1 MRELKY
7 KRLLSL
13 ILTFALLSMSLFIPP
28 YFKAQ
33 ALNEADFSDLLEG
46 DRPLIIVRGVDLG
59 AYYTNFGSENQAPA
73 LGELSAEKLVPAII
87 RGVSKSVI
95 FGNFDYFIDETFIVV
110 EDFLGNLAFDKS
122 GAPVYDLGYKTYPL
136 SVNNYYEELV
146 VNGGHGAEEG
156 IVKGAAEH
164 FGAENVYYFT
174 YDWREDPLKISD
186 ELALM
191 IDRALADHEC
201 EKINLICASMGGLE
215 AVAYFSKY
223 GHEKVDKCI
232 FLSAAFYGLYM
243 VSDLFC
249 GRVEIKAENLYNF
262 LLDKIGENIPLNI
275 LIKSLRSL
283 GTFKLLEFV
292 AQKIIERYKL
302 SLFDDLLTDML
313 ATMPV
318 WWALVLPEDFEEAK
332 EFLFA
337 GRENEY
343 AGILEIAESLQA
355 MMKNRDETLKKAED
369 GGVSFAVI
377 SAYNTAAMPIY
388 SRSDSNS
395 DGGLET
401 ALMSGGGNLA
411 PFGKSLL
418 GFLQGEYISP
428 DGVVDAS
435 ACLFPDTTWF
445 IKNGD
450 HVGCSYGSQEAE
462 FLFALIDYK
471 GSPTVYSFEK
481 YPRFLIK
488 DSRANLLPLQ

>member
-1 MRELKY
+1 MQK
-7 KRLLSL
+7 KV
-13 ILTFALLSMSLFIPP
+13 
-28 YFKAQ
+28 Q
-33 ALNEADFSDLLEG
+33 
-46 DRPLIIVRGVDLG
+46 
-59 AYYTNFGSENQAPA
+59 
-73 LGELSAEKLVPAII
+73 
-87 RGVSKSVI
+87 
-95 FGNFDYFIDETFIVV
+95 
-110 EDFLGNLAFDKS
+110 
-122 GAPVYDLGYKTYPL
+122 
-136 SVNNYYEELV
+136 
-146 VNGGHGAEEG
+146 
-156 IVKGAAEH
+156 
-164 FGAENVYYFT
+164 
-174 YDWREDPLKISD
+174 
-186 ELALM
+186 
-191 IDRALADHEC
+191 
-201 EKINLICASMGGLE
+201 LE